1 MGCFRARYGGNGS
14 TGAGSKGRAAEAR
27 VPEPAGAAGL
37 DLSHRKADHV
47 KVVLAG
53 DVEGRYRYWNDVQIV
68 HNALPEVDF
77 ADVDPSVDLFGHRL
91 KAPLVITGMTGGF
104 PDAKK
109 INGNLARAAA
119 DVGIAMGVGSE
130 RAAIL
135 KGQFPESYSVVAKYD
150 VPLKFANI
158 GAPQIIP
165 QGPDDAVITVTEAR
179 KAMELIGADL
189 LAVHLNFLQEMVQPE
204 GDRKARGA
212 LDEIGRLAHFLPVLV
227 KETGAGISRSVA
239 ERLQATGVRGFD
251 VSGTGGTSFAAVEH
265 HRAVEKGA
273 IREARLGK
281 TFWDWGIPS
290 PVSVREL
297 VPLGLPVIA
306 SGGIRSGLDIAR
318 AIVLGASAAGTA
330 GGILRA
336 ASTGYPETKAELEHL
351 IYEFKVAMFLTG
363 SRTVRELQRSP
374 YVLTGETRQWLTK

>member
-1 MGCFRARYGGNGS
+1 MGCFRGRFGGNGS

-27 VPEPAGAAGL
+27 APEPTGTGGL

-47 KVVLAG
+47 KVVLG
-53 DVEGRYRYWNDVQIV
+53 QPVEGRYRYWNDVQIV

-77 ADVDPSVDLFGHRL
+77 DEIDPSVELFGHRL

-119 DVGIAMGVGSE
+119 EVGVAMGVGSE

-135 KGQFPESYSVVAKYD
+135 KGQFPESYSVVAKHE

-165 QGPDDAVITVTEAR
+165 QGPAEPVITVEEAR

-189 LAVHLNFLQEMVQPE
+189 LAIHLNFLQEMVQPE

-227 KETGAGISRSVA
+227 KETGAGISRTVA
-239 ERLQATGVRGFD
+239 ERLRGTGVRGFD

-273 IREARLGK
+273 VREARLGK

-318 AIVLGASAAGTA
+318 AVVLGATAAGTA

-336 ASTGYPETKAELEHL
+336 ASTGFAETKTELEHL
-351 IYEFKVAMFLTG
+351 VYEFKVAMFLTG
-363 SRTVRELQRSP
+363 SRTVRELQRAP
-374 YVLTGETRQWLTK
+374 YVLTGETREWLMR